1 MIVTT
6 DAILLHSRRYGDTS
20 RIVVLYSR
28 DLGKVSVVAR
38 GARKPKSPFGSALEP
53 LSQCQA
59 TIYHR
64 KNRDLH
70 TNSSAECTVPGAWA
84 SSSYERLKSGRSLCE
99 LVLRTQADESP
110 APEVYDLLQGA
121 LADIRAA
128 PEDHGFAAALRFRL
142 RLADVMGF
150 GLPVTPAPEG
160 TAVKISLE
168 DGLARSEAAEGIRIA
183 RSAYHHITGVLEHGL
198 VDVGETDRLELDSFL
213 SLYFSHHLDR
223 RISSRVSET
232 LR

>member
-6 DAILLHSRRYGDTS
+6 DAIVLHSRRYGDTS

-38 GARKPKSPFGSALEP
+38 GVRKPKSPFGSALEP

-70 TNSSAECTVPGAWA
+70 TVSSAEVRVPGGALMA
-84 SSSYERLKSGRSLCE
+84 SYDRMKTALTLCE

-110 APEVYDLLQGA
+110 APEVFDLLEAA
-121 LADIRAA
+121 LAEVREA
-128 PEDHGFAAALRFRL
+128 PEEHGFAAGLRFRL
-142 RLADVMGF
+142 QLAQVMGF
-150 GLPVTPAPEG
+150 GLPMTPAPEG
-160 TAVKISLE
+160 MAVKVSLE
-168 DGLARSEAAEGIRIA
+168 DGLARSESSEGIRIT
-183 RSAYHHITGVLEHGL
+183 RSAYDHVTGILEHGL
-198 VDVGETDRLELDSFL
+198 VEIDEADRLELESFL